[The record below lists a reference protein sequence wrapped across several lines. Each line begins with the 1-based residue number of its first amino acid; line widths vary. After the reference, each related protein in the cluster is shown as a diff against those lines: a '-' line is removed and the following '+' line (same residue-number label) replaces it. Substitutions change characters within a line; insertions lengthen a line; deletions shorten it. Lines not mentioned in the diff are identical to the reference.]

1 MLENFTI
8 FIPTMGRVDNQITL
22 SDLATHPDLL
32 KMTKL
37 VVRDFEFDDYD
48 FTHGDKVEVIA
59 LPSDIEDIGQT
70 RQWIVDNCPTDYL
83 IMLDD
88 DLRFYKRLP
97 ESVSLRY
104 TDGEQLYAM
113 FEELLEWME
122 FDGVPITGISARQ
135 GNNRVEGRYSEVT
148 RQMFAHGVDVQ
159 KFKELGLRYDNLKLM
174 EDFHLLLSL
183 FTQGH
188 KNRIFYEY
196 CCGQPESN
204 ADGGCSTYRTG
215 EAQKEAAESLEF
227 DFPDF
232 VTVVI
237 KKPKTGWKGM
247 EERHDVRVQWKK
259 AYQSSGAE
267 L

>member
-8 FIPTMGRVDNQITL
+8 YIPTMGRVNQQITL
-22 SDLATHPDLL
+22 DDLAMSDKLL
-32 KMTKL
+32 SITKL

-48 FTHGDKVEVIA
+48 FAHSDRAEIIA

-70 RQWIVDNCPTDYL
+70 RQWIVENCPTDYL

-104 TDGEQLYAM
+104 TDGEQLEQM
-113 FEELLEWME
+113 FVEMLDWME
-122 FDGVPITGISARQ
+122 FDDIPITGISARQ

-148 RQMFAHGVDVQ
+148 RQMFAHGVSVKQ
-159 KFKELGLRYDNLKLM
+159 FNEIGLRYDNLPLM
-174 EDFHLLLSL
+174 EDFHMLLSL
-183 FTQGH
+183 FTSGY

-204 ADGGCSTYRTG
+204 AEGGCSTYRTG
-215 EAQKEAAESLEF
+215 EAQKEAAQGLEF
-227 DFPDF
+227 DFPEF

-247 EERHDVRVQWKK
+247 EERHDVRIQWKK
-259 AYQSSGAE
+259 AFASSGAE